1 MMGAAVLDFTAT
13 SHPEESCITV
23 SPPPSSHN
31 HTGRSM
37 HFGVVQSG
45 AEAER
50 IYALLSF
57 SSPVKFI

>member
-23 SPPPSSHN
+23 SPTLPQPYGKVHAL
-31 HTGRSM
+31 RS
-37 HFGVVQSG
+37 VQSG

-57 SSPVKFI
+57 PSPVKFI